1 MLIANIANS
10 TEVDNEMEKNL
21 VDLIIELKKGCMED
35 EEHIRTI
42 CNISFA
48 EYKGIM
54 GIDIEESITCNAL
67 SQKMGLSPSRGSRII
82 DNLVR
87 KGYLLRMENPEDRRS
102 FVLSLSS
109 KGAEIKKQI
118 EQERNNCEYRF
129 RKNLSAGEV
138 ELIKKGLEL
147 IAKVFNQKYQ

>member
-1 MLIANIANS
+1 MNKSII
-10 TEVDNEMEKNL
+10 
-21 VDLIIELKKGCMED
+21 DLIIELKKGCMED

-87 KGYLLRMENPEDRRS
+87 KGYLLRMVNPADRRS
-102 FVLSLSS
+102 FVVSLSF
-109 KGAEIKKQI
+109 KGAKIRKQI
-118 EQERNNCEYRF
+118 KQERNNCEKKIIKSF
-129 RKNLSAGEV
+129 SEKEV
-138 ELIKKGLEL
+138 ELIKEGLEL
-147 IAKVFNQKYQ
+147 ITKIFN

>member
-1 MLIANIANS
+1 
-10 TEVDNEMEKNL
+10 
-21 VDLIIELKKGCMED
+21 MED

-42 CNISFA
+42 CHISFA

-87 KGYLLRMENPEDRRS
+87 KGYLLRMANPADRRS
-102 FVLSLSS
+102 FIVSLSF
-109 KGAEIKKQI
+109 KGAKIRKQI
-118 EQERNNCEYRF
+118 KQERNNCEKRIIKSF
-129 RKNLSAGEV
+129 SEKEV
-138 ELIKKGLEL
+138 ELIKEGLEL
-147 IAKVFNQKYQ
+147 ITKIFN

>member
-1 MLIANIANS
+1 MNKSII
-10 TEVDNEMEKNL
+10 
-21 VDLIIELKKGCMED
+21 DLIIELKKGCMED
-35 EEHIRTI
+35 EKYIRTI

-87 KGYLLRMENPEDRRS
+87 KGYLLRMVNPADRRS
-102 FVLSLSS
+102 FVVSLSF
-109 KGAEIKKQI
+109 KGAKIRKQI
-118 EQERNNCEYRF
+118 KQERNNCEKRIIKSF
-129 RKNLSAGEV
+129 SEKEV
-138 ELIKKGLEL
+138 ELIKEGLEL
-147 IAKVFNQKYQ
+147 ITKIFN

>member
-1 MLIANIANS
+1 MNKSII
-10 TEVDNEMEKNL
+10 
-21 VDLIIELKKGCMED
+21 DLIIELKKGCMED

-82 DNLVR
+82 DNLFR
-87 KGYLLRMENPEDRRS
+87 KGYLLRMVNPADRRS
-102 FVLSLSS
+102 FVISLSF
-109 KGAEIKKQI
+109 KGAKIRKQI
-118 EQERNNCEYRF
+118 KQERNNCEKRIIKSF
-129 RKNLSAGEV
+129 SEKEV
-138 ELIKKGLEL
+138 ELIKEGLEL
-147 IAKVFNQKYQ
+147 ITKIFN

>member
-1 MLIANIANS
+1 MNKSII
-10 TEVDNEMEKNL
+10 
-21 VDLIIELKKGCMED
+21 DLIIELKKSCMED

-67 SQKMGLSPSRGSRII
+67 SKKMGLSPSRGSRII

-87 KGYLLRMENPEDRRS
+87 KGYLLRMVNPADRRS
-102 FVLSLSS
+102 FVVSLSF
-109 KGAEIKKQI
+109 KGAKIRKQI
-118 EQERNNCEYRF
+118 KQERNNCEKRIIKSF
-129 RKNLSAGEV
+129 SEKEV
-138 ELIKKGLEL
+138 GLIKEGLEL
-147 IAKVFNQKYQ
+147 ITKIFN

>member
-1 MLIANIANS
+1 MLIANIVNS
-10 TEVDNEMEKNL
+10 TEVDKKMERNL

-35 EEHIRTI
+35 ENQIRTL
-42 CNISFA
+42 CNISLA
-48 EYKGIM
+48 EYKAILE
-54 GIDIEESITCNAL
+54 IETTERITCNVL
-67 SQKMGLSPSRGSRII
+67 SEKMGLSPSRGSRII

-87 KGYLLRMENPEDRRS
+87 KRYLLRMENPEDRRS

-118 EQERNNCEYRF
+118 EQERNNCEYRL